1 MVIVLNIGIWL
12 ISILIYI
19 IWNQY
24 KRNEKLEE
32 IAAKQAD
39 FISETK
45 NTVDQV
51 TKMFDTIDEQQIFRA
66 NDYVG
71 HMWLELKALNEAL
84 KNYK

>member
-32 IAAKQAD
+32 IATKQAD